1 MATKASVKPVLL
13 SGEQMAAILQIQRQE
28 ILTHKYERGRRVP
41 DVGGDPDNAGHHRM
55 TAFNAIKLKIYVI
68 L

>member
-28 ILTHKYERGRRVP
+28 RQKSPLGISPSIHEIARGLIGKALSNMVT
-41 DVGGDPDNAGHHRM
+41 G
-55 TAFNAIKLKIYVI
+55 
-68 L
+68 